1 MSNHKDI
8 VYLSESE
15 IDGET
20 VEVAIKQSIKD
31 LQQGLCHVETHLLN
45 MIDSNEIDGKMW
57 LASHECN
64 VELLNLIK
72 ELISICKEIKPSG
85 KALKVAREEIKE
97 HIDVTNALG
106 QNN

>member
-1 MSNHKDI
+1 MSNHKDT

-31 LQQGLCHVETHLLN
+31 LQQGLCHVETHLLK
-45 MIDSNEIDGKMW
+45 MIDSDEIDGTMW

-72 ELISICKEIKPSG
+72 DLISICKEIKPSG
-85 KALKVAREEIKE
+85 KALKIAREEIKE

>member
-1 MSNHKDI
+1 MSNNKDI
-8 VYLSESE
+8 VYMSESE
-15 IDGET
+15 IDG
-20 VEVAIKQSIKD
+20 VEISCAIKQSIKD

-45 MIDSNEIDGKMW
+45 MIDSDEINAQMW

-64 VELLNLIK
+64 VELLNLVK
-72 ELISICKEIKPSG
+72 ELLAICKELKPSG